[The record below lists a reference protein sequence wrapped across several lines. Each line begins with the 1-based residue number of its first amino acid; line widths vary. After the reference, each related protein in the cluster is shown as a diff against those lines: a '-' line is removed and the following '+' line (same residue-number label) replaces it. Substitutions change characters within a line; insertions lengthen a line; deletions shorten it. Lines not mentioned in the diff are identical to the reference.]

1 MKHSKSLKNPYNV
14 RMYDIFVNDSST
26 LQWIEAIIEENF
38 KPCNLDE
45 RARSV
50 VKSLLTKYNAR
61 LVNDSLRKAVR
72 QAKGLARQENKP
84 VCEYLQDA
92 LDKDW
97 LTQICEGYAN
107 PMID

>member
-1 MKHSKSLKNPYNV
+1 M
-14 RMYDIFVNDSST
+14 
-26 LQWIEAIIEENF
+26 EAIIEEEF

-45 RARSV
+45 SARNA
-50 VKSLLTKYNAR
+50 VKSLLGNYNER
-61 LVNDSLRKAVR
+61 LITDALRKAVR

-84 VCEYLQDA
+84 VCEYLKTA

-97 LTQICEGYAN
+97 LTQFCEGYAN